1 MDEGVVR
8 RTVHNNFVAEFH
20 LKSTNKHFCPIPK
33 LNRIVKLD
41 FYGGYLSIYHFPI
54 VLKFWSSF
62 SSPCRLRCARELII
76 TFLPILTMMENS
88 MVKAEINQ
96 YLDIA
101 KHLTVAILRDAS

>member
-20 LKSTNKHFCPIPK
+20 LKSTNKHFCTIPK

-41 FYGGYLSIYHFPI
+41 FYVGTFLFIIFQ
-54 VLKFWSSF
+54 
-62 SSPCRLRCARELII
+62 RCARELII

-96 YLDIA
+96 YLNIA
-101 KHLTVAILRDAS
+101 KHITVLILSDPY